1 MDKAHLMIPSDVA
14 VVILSLLGEG
24 KTFPLD
30 RNFLYEKFYELSQ
43 IFPTLFNDNGYVFDT
58 SKIYPYCEI
67 VSIAADRII
76 GGWRMVEWR
85 DGESDCVILPA
96 MVKKGKEAM
105 ELFSAVE
112 RIQLS
117 DAAEKF
123 KEMLNNHRG
132 EKCGCGDCG

>member
-1 MDKAHLMIPSDVA
+1 MAKAHLIMPSDETLI
-14 VVILSLLGEG
+14 ILSLLGEG

-43 IFPTLFNDNGYVFDT
+43 SFSSLFQGYVFDT

-67 VSIAADRII
+67 VSIAVNRII
-76 GGWRMVEWR
+76 GGWRMVEWK

-96 MVKKGKEAM
+96 MVKKGKKAM
-105 ELFSAVE
+105 ELFSAAE
-112 RIQLS
+112 RVQLR

-123 KEMLNNHRG
+123 KEMINNHYV
-132 EKCGCGDCG
+132 EKCGCGECG